1 MAIEDILRRVVG
13 NTRNKPEATL
23 TGMKTPNNAGTP
35 GSFPPSDLELINPDD
50 LGIDH
55 GLKDWREQP
64 ELDEEEQI
72 RIVKYVRQSFD
83 EAYRA
88 RQEME
93 LEWALAT
100 AFFEGRQWLRI
111 ASTTRNLIQLQNPT
125 EPNRYVIVQKMRPL
139 IDGVVGKL
147 TQVSPDAYAIPL
159 SDTERD
165 RFASDEANIICNHFN
180 RKFSRETQ
188 LKERVR
194 WSCVCG
200 TSYLKIYWDA
210 KGSQVVPFF
219 DMETGE
225 IKGYKEMNVG
235 DIREEILPAF
245 DVYVDPT
252 AKRDEDLRYVIH
264 ASVRPLSWFVD
275 NYGDAGK
282 KVTADAMSG
291 QSSSY
296 IDAYLEGGNGS
307 GNGWVPASTSR
318 LGQIESRKKAAV
330 VYEYWEKPNEQYP
343 RGRYIVSTNT
353 ALLYSGDWPYEKK
366 DSFPFIP
373 LRWQPRAGTVYGY
386 SLGFD
391 LCPLQQTYNRIYSR
405 LLEQFESQKDYV
417 MVQKLSGIG
426 ADAFNNQ
433 SDDVDDANRTYRKI
447 YYNQATQPPVI
458 VRSPGMG
465 GDLFPM
471 LQMLE
476 KDMMDIAGLHD
487 VSQGMAQA
495 GTPAESVRLL
505 QRADNT
511 QHSYIRAD
519 IEISNAKIKEWEVAL
534 VSQYGVAPFVGQM
547 EERKSP
553 ADELRTGMITFDHI
567 RNGGQYRIEYV
578 PGSAQEDS
586 PDQKLQKL
594 LAFRQMGL
602 FGDPADPDTNMLV
615 VKMLKLPDTSA
626 ILEHLQMQQQK
637 VQAMQEQMM
646 AMQAQ
651 QQGSQKQEFDPE
663 AESMKTQLDIQKI
676 QAQQSSKLD
685 ADLVKMRE
693 RSRLLQEN
701 DAAKSMVSLSEESLR
716 RNIFDSNGERVAKN
730 ENRKQ

>member
-1 MAIEDILRRVVG
+1 MAMENLLRRMIQAS
-13 NTRNKPEATL
+13 TKPKAQMTA
-23 TGMKTPNNAGTP
+23 MSSPNNAGTP
-35 GSFPPSDLELINPDD
+35 GSFSVEDLLLNNPDNIE
-50 LGIDH
+50 LDH
-55 GLKDWREQP
+55 NYQDWKEQP
-64 ELDEEEQI
+64 PLDDEEQKKL
-72 RIVKYVRQSFD
+72 VKFVRQAFD

-111 ASTTRNLIQLQNPT
+111 SSTTRNLIQLQNPT
-125 EPNRYVIVQKMRPL
+125 EPNRYVIIQKMRPL

-159 SDTERD
+159 SDTDRD
-165 RFASDEANIICNHFN
+165 RNASDEANIICNHFN

-194 WSCVCG
+194 WACVCG

-210 KGSQVVPFF
+210 KGTQVVPFF

-235 DIREEILPAF
+235 DVREEILPAF
-245 DVYVDPT
+245 DVFVDPT
-252 AKRDEDLRYVIH
+252 AKRDADIRFMIH
-264 ASVRPLSWFVD
+264 ASVKPLSWFVD
-275 NYGDAGK
+275 NYGEEGK
-282 KVTADAMSG
+282 KVSADALSG

-307 GNGWVPASTSR
+307 GNGWVPASTAR

-330 VYEYWEKPNEQYP
+330 VYEYWEKPSEQYP
-343 RGRYIVSTNT
+343 QGRYIVATNT
-353 ALLYSGDWPYEKK
+353 ALLYSGNWPYEKK
-366 DSFPFIP
+366 DEFPFIP

-386 SLGFD
+386 ALGFD

-405 LLEQFESQKDYV
+405 LLEQFENQKDYV
-417 MVQKLSGIG
+417 LIQKLSGIG
-426 ADAFNNQ
+426 ADAYNNQ
-433 SDDVDDANRTYRKI
+433 SDDVEEANRTYRKI
-447 YYNQATQPPVI
+447 HYNMGSQPPVI
-458 VRSPGMG
+458 VRGPGMG

-511 QHSYIRAD
+511 QHSFIRSD

-534 VSQYGVAPFVGQM
+534 VAQFGVAPFIGEV
-547 EERKSP
+547 EEPKNP
-553 ADELRTGMITFDHI
+553 IDELRTGLISFQHI
-567 RNGGQYRIEYV
+567 RDGGQYRIEYV
-578 PGSAQEDS
+578 PGSAQDDS

-602 FGDPADPDTNMLV
+602 FGDPADPATNMLV
-615 VKMLKLPDTSA
+615 IKMLKLPDTA
-626 ILEHLQMQQQK
+626 MILEHLANQQQQMAQMQAMMMQQ
-637 VQAMQEQMM
+637 AQEQ
-646 AMQAQ
+646 AQ
-651 QQGSQKQEFDPE
+651 PKSNFDPE
-663 AESMKTQLDIQKI
+663 AEAMKTQLDIEKI
-676 QAQQSSKLD
+676 RAQHAVKLD
-685 ADLVKMRE
+685 TDIAKMRE

-701 DAAKSMVSLSEESLR
+701 DAAKSMVTLSEENLR
-716 RNIFDSNGERVAKN
+716 KNIFGSDDEKVAKN
-730 ENRKQ
+730 TNGKQ

>member
-1 MAIEDILRRVVG
+1 MAIEDMLRRLVQNASQPKAEMTALSG
-13 NTRNKPEATL
+13 PS
-23 TGMKTPNNAGTP
+23 NAGTP
-35 GSFPPSDLELINPDD
+35 GSFQSGDLKLINPDD

-55 GLKDWREQP
+55 NQNDWKNAP
-64 ELDEEEQI
+64 ELDDEEQ
-72 RIVKYVRQSFD
+72 RKIVKFVKQSFD

-111 ASTTRNLIQLQNPT
+111 SSTTRNLIQLQNPT
-125 EPNRYVIVQKMRPL
+125 EPNRYVIIQKMRPL

-165 RFASDEANIICNHFN
+165 RFAADEANIICQHFN
-180 RKFSRETQ
+180 RKFRRETQ

-194 WSCVCG
+194 WACVCG

-210 KGSQVVPFF
+210 KGTQVVPFF
-219 DMETGE
+219 NMETGQ
-225 IKGYKEMNVG
+225 IDGYKQMNVG

-245 DVYVDPT
+245 DVYIDPT
-252 AKRDEDLRYVIH
+252 AKRDADVRYMIH

-275 NYGDAGK
+275 NYGDVGK
-282 KVTADAMSG
+282 AVSADALSG
-291 QSSSY
+291 ASSSY

-307 GNGWVPASTSR
+307 GNGWVPPSTAR

-330 VYEYWEKPNEQYP
+330 VYEYWEKPNDQYP
-343 RGRYIVSTNT
+343 RGRYVVSTNT
-353 ALLYSGDWPYEKK
+353 ALLYAGDWPYEKK
-366 DSFPFIP
+366 DEFPFVP

-405 LLEQFESQKDYV
+405 MLEQFENQKDYV
-417 MVQKLSGIG
+417 LVQKLSGIG

-433 SDDVDDANRTYRKI
+433 SDDVEDASRIYRKI
-447 YYNQATQPPVI
+447 YYNQATAPPAI
-458 VRSPGMG
+458 VRAPGIG

-511 QHSYIRAD
+511 QHSFIRSD
-519 IEISNAKIKEWEVAL
+519 IEISNARIKEWETSLVA
-534 VSQYGVAPFVGQM
+534 QFGVAPFVGEMQ
-547 EERKSP
+547 ERQSP
-553 ADELRTGMITFDHI
+553 ADELRTGLITFDHI
-567 RNGGQYRIEYV
+567 RNGGQFRIEYV
-578 PGSAQEDS
+578 PGSAQDDS
-586 PDQKLQKL
+586 PEQRLQKL

-615 VKMLKLPDTSA
+615 IKMLKLPDTSM
-626 ILEHLQMQQQK
+626 ILEHLGMQQEK
-637 VQAMQEQMM
+637 M
-646 AMQAQ
+646 AMMQQMAMEQAQAQ
-651 QQGSQKQEFDPE
+651 QAPKNEFNPE

-676 QAQQSSKLD
+676 QAQQSAKME
-685 ADLVKMRE
+685 ADIVKMRE

-716 RNIFDSNGERVAKN
+716 RNIFDSDKESKAP
-730 ENRKQ
+730 KQ

>member
-1 MAIEDILRRVVG
+1 MAIQDMISQLMKQQIKSKNRM
-13 NTRNKPEATL
+13 TALSQPSPM
-23 TGMKTPNNAGTP
+23 GMP
-35 GSFPPSDLELINPDD
+35 GSIPSEDLNLIDPED

-55 GLKDWREQP
+55 NSQDWINQP
-64 ELDEEEQI
+64 EIDEEEER
-72 RIVKYVRQSFD
+72 RITTYVRQSFD

-111 ASTTRNLIQLQNPT
+111 SSTTRNLIQLQNPS
-125 EPNRYVIVQKMRPL
+125 EPNRYMIVQKMRPL

-165 RFASDEANIICNHFN
+165 RNASDEANIICQHFN
-180 RKFSRETQ
+180 RKFGRETQ

-194 WSCVCG
+194 WACVCG
-200 TSYLKIYWDA
+200 TSYLKIYWDS
-210 KGSQVVPFF
+210 KGIQTVPFF

-225 IKGYKEMNVG
+225 VGGFKQMSVG
-235 DIREEILPAF
+235 DVREEILPAF
-245 DVYVDPT
+245 DVFVDPT
-252 AKRDEDLRYVIH
+252 AKRDEDIRWLIH

-275 NYGDAGK
+275 SYGDRGK
-282 KVTADAMSG
+282 SVSADALSG

-307 GNGWVPASTSR
+307 GNGWVPPSTSR
-318 LGQIESRKKAAV
+318 MGQIESRKKAAV

-343 RGRYIVSTNT
+343 KGRYIVSTNT
-353 ALLYSGDWPYEKK
+353 ALLYAGNWPYEKK
-366 DSFPFIP
+366 DKFPFVP

-386 SLGFD
+386 SLGYD

-417 MVQKLSGIG
+417 MIQKLSGVG

-433 SDDVDDANRTYRKI
+433 SDDVVDSNRIYRKI
-447 YYNQATQPPVI
+447 YYNQATAPPTI
-458 VRSPGMG
+458 VRAPGVG

-471 LQMLE
+471 LQLLE

-511 QHSYIRAD
+511 QHSFIRAD
-519 IEISNAKIKEWEVAL
+519 IEISNAEIKEWEVAL
-534 VSQYGVAPFVGQM
+534 VAQYGVAPFVGQM
-547 EERKSP
+547 QEPQDP
-553 ADELRTGMITFDHI
+553 ANEMRSGVITFDHI
-567 RNGGQYRIEYV
+567 RDGGQYRIEYV

-594 LAFRQMGL
+594 MAFRQMGL
-602 FGDPADPDTNMLV
+602 FGDPADPATNMLV
-615 VKMLKLPDTSA
+615 IKMLKLPDTTL
-626 ILEHLQMQQQK
+626 IMEHLEQQQQK
-637 VQAMQEQMM
+637 FQMM
-646 AMQAQ
+646 QQMAMEQAQ
-651 QQGSQKQEFDPE
+651 AQNAPKNGFDPE
-663 AESMKTQLDIQKI
+663 AEQMKAQLDIEKI
-676 QAQQSSKLD
+676 QAQVGAKMN
-685 ADLVKMRE
+685 ADLEKLRE
-693 RSRLLQEN
+693 KSRLAQEN
-701 DAAKSMVSLSEESLR
+701 DASKAMVNLSQETLR
-716 RNIFDSNGERVAKN
+716 KNIFPEEVDRGGEN
-730 ENRKQ
+730 TNRKQ

>member
-1 MAIEDILRRVVG
+1 MAIQDMIGQLLKQQIKSKNRM
-13 NTRNKPEATL
+13 TAFQQPSSI
-23 TGMKTPNNAGTP
+23 GMP
-35 GSFPPSDLELINPDD
+35 GSIPSDDLNLVNPDD

-55 GLKDWREQP
+55 NSQDWVNQP
-64 ELDEEEQI
+64 ELDEEEERKI
-72 RIVKYVRQSFD
+72 INYVRRSFD

-111 ASTTRNLIQLQNPT
+111 SSTTRNLIQLQNPS
-125 EPNRYVIVQKMRPL
+125 EPNRYMIVQKMRPL

-159 SDTERD
+159 SDTDRD
-165 RFASDEANIICNHFN
+165 RFASDEANIICQHFN
-180 RKFSRETQ
+180 RKFGRETQ

-194 WSCVCG
+194 WACVCG

-210 KGSQVVPFF
+210 KGTQTIPMF
-219 DMETGE
+219 DMDTGG
-225 IKGYKEMNVG
+225 IDGFKQMNVG

-245 DVYVDPT
+245 DVFVDPT
-252 AKRDEDLRYVIH
+252 AKRDEDIRWLIH
-264 ASVRPLSWFVD
+264 ASVRPLSWFID
-275 NYGDAGK
+275 SYGDRGK
-282 KVTADAMSG
+282 AVTADALSG

-307 GNGWVPASTSR
+307 GNGWVPPSTAR
-318 LGQIESRKKAAV
+318 MGQVESRKKAAV

-343 RGRYIVSTNT
+343 KGRYIVTTNT
-353 ALLYSGDWPYEKK
+353 ALLYAGNWPYEKK
-366 DSFPFIP
+366 DKFPFVP

-386 SLGFD
+386 SLCYD

-405 LLEQFESQKDYV
+405 LLEQFENQKDYV
-417 MVQKLSGIG
+417 MVQKLSGVG

-433 SDDVDDANRTYRKI
+433 SDDVIDSNRIYRKI
-447 YYNQATQPPVI
+447 YYNQATQPPQVM
-458 VRSPGMG
+458 RAPGVG

-471 LQMLE
+471 LQILE

-519 IEISNAKIKEWEVAL
+519 IEISNAEIKEWEVAL
-534 VSQYGVAPFVGQM
+534 VAQYGVAPFVGQM
-547 EERKSP
+547 QEPQDP
-553 ADELRTGMITFDHI
+553 ANEMRSGVITFDHI

-594 LAFRQMGL
+594 MAFRQMGL
-602 FGDPADPDTNMLV
+602 FGDPSDPSTNMLV
-615 VKMLKLPDTSA
+615 IKMLKLPDTTL
-626 ILEHLQMQQQK
+626 IMEHLEQQQEKFQMMQQ
-637 VQAMQEQMM
+637 M
-646 AMQAQ
+646 AMQQAQ
-651 QQGSQKQEFDPE
+651 AQSEPKQGFDPE
-663 AESMKTQLDIQKI
+663 AEQMKTQLDIQKI
-676 QAQQSSKLD
+676 QAQVEAKMG
-685 ADLVKMRE
+685 ADLNKLRE
-693 RSRLLQEN
+693 KSRLAQEN
-701 DAAKSMVSLSEESLR
+701 DASKAMVNLSQETLR
-716 RNIFDSNGERVAKN
+716 KNIFPEEVRQGGEN
-730 ENRKQ
+730 TNRKQ